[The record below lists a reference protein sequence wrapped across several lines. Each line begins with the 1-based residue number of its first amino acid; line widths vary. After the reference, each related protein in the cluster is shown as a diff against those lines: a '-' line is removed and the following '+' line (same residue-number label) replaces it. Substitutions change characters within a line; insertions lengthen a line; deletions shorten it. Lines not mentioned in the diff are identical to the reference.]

1 MKLVW
6 QHTDKKGNIK
16 EITKE
21 VQNKVTAVRTNIFKI
36 LIVKLLLKI
45 ITPRMGQNSNIR
57 AYKT

>member
-16 EITKE
+16 GITKE